1 MAGAD
6 GEPSLVS
13 CRLFLSFFNM
23 SSGSGEQEGVQNS
36 AGFVGLQAAGFME
49 AVVGDELL
57 AGVMEVEIRDELLR
71 F

>member
-6 GEPSLVS
+6 GEPSLFS
-13 CRLFLSFFNM
+13 CLREKGDGSLSLFNM

-49 AVVGDELL
+49 AVV
-57 AGVMEVEIRDELLR
+57 
-71 F
+71 